1 MRLCILSPNTPPT
14 GPAQGDEQV
23 GILEE
28 LAWFRAQV
36 AEQDAKPAIPAAE
49 LERVLADF
57 AEVFGPEGPAQEGA
71 R

>member
-1 MRLCILSPNTPPT
+1 MT
-14 GPAQGDEQV
+14 

-36 AEQDAKPAIPAAE
+36 AEQDAKPAIPARE

-57 AEVFGPEGPAQEGA
+57 AEVFGPQGSDGAREGA
-71 R
+71 K